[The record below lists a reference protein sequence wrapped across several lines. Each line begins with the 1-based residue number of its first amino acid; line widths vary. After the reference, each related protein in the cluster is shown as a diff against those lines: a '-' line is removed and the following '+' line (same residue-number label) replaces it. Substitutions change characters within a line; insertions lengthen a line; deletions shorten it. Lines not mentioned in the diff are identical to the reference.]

1 MDGKRSAANP
11 FGKDKVSFRQV
22 TKNKKL
28 INLAFLFMRDTPSD
42 AADNQHFNISTD
54 LLDLQDIC

>member
-11 FGKDKVSFRQV
+11 FGKDKVSFRQA

-28 INLAFLFMRDTPSD
+28 INLDLLRMRYTPSV
-42 AADNQHFNISTD
+42 D
-54 LLDLQDIC
+54 LY